1 MSLRSKFTL
10 SIIAFTA
17 IFSLFLFK
25 HWEPLLIDLERTA
38 IIDGE
43 KHALSSL
50 ESSITQALLAG
61 DLDGIHQTLNHQMKA
76 HHYDWDKLTLL
87 DSEGHQLFLS
97 VSSDID
103 SSNSIELEQPIRW
116 ENNIIGKLLVTVD
129 LNPELSTIKDHI
141 THLNNSLLGLLLA
154 IIGAIFFILERLF
167 RRPLIILQQAIS
179 DIEKGNLENKL
190 PELNRNDEI
199 GKLTRAFN
207 RMQNSLMHSQK
218 ALEDSL
224 QNATESKTRYKS
236 VIDNIIDGIIIID
249 EKGLILSCNLK
260 ALEIF
265 DYQEEELLNHKINM
279 LMPSSDNKAH
289 DGYMNNYQSTGTAR
303 IIGIGR
309 ELKGQ
314 RKDGSTFPI
323 DLGVNE
329 IKVKGE
335 SQFVGIIRDITERK
349 KIEQSLISSREQA
362 EAASK
367 AKSEFLA
374 MMSHELRTPLN
385 GVIGMA
391 QLMRDGKLDD
401 EQTEYLD
408 IINDSSHSLL
418 TIIDDILDL
427 TKMESGFLKIKSEVF
442 NPEELVDAVQTLL
455 SPQAKEKALA
465 LSVQLT
471 SKCPPLLIG
480 DAGRIRQVL
489 LNLLGN
495 AIKFTEQGSVTLDL
509 KCELIKESS
518 AMLTMA
524 ISDTGIGISDEDQK
538 RLFQLFTQID
548 SSATRK
554 YSGTGLGLAISKQ
567 LINQMGGD
575 ISLQSTPD
583 KGSTFCV
590 TLTLPLADE
599 PDNAV

>member
-25 HWEPLLIDLERTA
+25 HWEPLLIDLERSA
-38 IIDGE
+38 IIEDE

-50 ESSITQALLAG
+50 ESILTQSLLAG
-61 DLDGIHQTLNHQMKA
+61 DLDGIHQTLNHQMDS
-76 HHYDWDKLTLL
+76 HSYDWDKLTLL
-87 DSEGHQLFLS
+87 DNEGHQLFLS
-97 VSSDID
+97 VNSDID
-103 SSNSIELEQPIRW
+103 SSNSIELEQLIRS

-129 LNPELSTIKDHI
+129 LNPALSTIKGHI
-141 THLNNSLLGLLLA
+141 THLNNSLLVLLLA
-154 IIGAIFFILERLF
+154 IMSAIFFILEKLF
-167 RRPLIILQQAIS
+167 RRPLTNLQQAIS
-179 DIEKGNLENKL
+179 DIEKGNLESEL

-207 RMQNSLMHSQK
+207 RMKHSLIHSQK
-218 ALEDSL
+218 ALENSL
-224 QNATESKTRYKS
+224 QTETESKIRYKS
-236 VIDNIIDGIIIID
+236 VIDNVIDGIVITD
-249 EKGLILSCNLK
+249 KQGLILSCNLK
-260 ALEIF
+260 ALDIF
-265 DYQEEELLNHKINM
+265 GYQEEELINHQINM
-279 LMPSSDNKAH
+279 LMPSADSRAH
-289 DGYMNNYQSTGTAR
+289 DGHMNNYQTTNNAR

-309 ELKGQ
+309 ELKGK

-329 IKVKGE
+329 IKVKQE
-335 SQFVGIIRDITERK
+335 TQFVGIIRDITERK
-349 KIEQSLISSREQA
+349 KIEQSLIASREQA

-374 MMSHELRTPLN
+374 MISHELRTPLN

-391 QLMRDGKLDD
+391 QLMRDGKLDN
-401 EQTEYLD
+401 EQTEYLN
-408 IINDSSHSLL
+408 IINDSSYSLL
-418 TIIDDILDL
+418 TIIDDILDH
-427 TKMESGFLKIKSEVF
+427 TKMESGYLKVKPEIFNLEEV
-442 NPEELVDAVQTLL
+442 VDAVQTLL
-455 SPQAKEKALA
+455 SPQAKDKALV

-471 SKCPPLLIG
+471 RKCPPLLIG

-509 KCELIKESS
+509 ECEPTKEG
-518 AMLTMA
+518 AAILTMT

-567 LINQMGGD
+567 LVNQMGGD

-583 KGSTFCV
+583 KGSIFCV
-590 TLTLPLADE
+590 TLTLPLAGA
-599 PDNAV
+599 PDNKV